1 MSSTRKLTLLTT
13 KSMTGAR
20 RLFKK
25 LTNNLKRQRIEK
37 HESLIHGVVNEYIL
51 KEGKSFLKNE
61 FVTVMGIKLSPDL
74 SVALI
79 FISVL
84 DNSKSDFVNERFQER
99 KHDIKQYIVKAIAK
113 KIRKIPEIKFI
124 IDSTEH
130 EASRVNK
137 IISNLD
143 IPPKK

>member
-1 MSSTRKLTLLTT
+1 M
-13 KSMTGAR
+13 
-20 RLFKK
+20 
-25 LTNNLKRQRIEK
+25 TNNLNRQRIEK

-61 FVTVMGIKLSPDL
+61 FVTVMGIKLSHDL

-143 IPPKK
+143 IPPTK

>member
-1 MSSTRKLTLLTT
+1 M
-13 KSMTGAR
+13 
-20 RLFKK
+20 
-25 LTNNLKRQRIEK
+25 TNNLKRQRIEK

-99 KHDIKQYIVKAIAK
+99 KHDIKQYLVKAIAK

>member
-1 MSSTRKLTLLTT
+1 
-13 KSMTGAR
+13 MTN
-20 RLFKK
+20 K
-25 LTNNLKRQRIEK
+25 LKRQRIEK
-37 HESLIHGVVNEYIL
+37 HESLIHRVVNEYII

-84 DNSKSDFVNERFQER
+84 NNSKSDFVNVRFQER
-99 KHDIKQYIVKAIAK
+99 RHEIKQYIVKAIGK

-124 IDSTEH
+124 IDSTEY
-130 EASRVNK
+130 EASRVNN
-137 IISNLD
+137 IISNLN
-143 IPPKK
+143 IPPKN

>member
-1 MSSTRKLTLLTT
+1 
-13 KSMTGAR
+13 
-20 RLFKK
+20 
-25 LTNNLKRQRIEK
+25 LTNKLKRQRIEK
-37 HESLIHGVVNEYIL
+37 HESLIHRVVNEYII

-84 DNSKSDFVNERFQER
+84 NNSKSDFVNGRFQER
-99 KHDIKQYIVKAIAK
+99 RHEIKQYIVKAIGK

-130 EASRVNK
+130 EASRVNN
-137 IISNLD
+137 IISNLN
-143 IPPKK
+143 IPPKN

>member
-1 MSSTRKLTLLTT
+1 M
-13 KSMTGAR
+13 
-20 RLFKK
+20 
-25 LTNNLKRQRIEK
+25 KRQRIEK
-37 HESLIHGVVNEYIL
+37 HESLIHRVVNEYIL

-61 FVTVMGIKLSPDL
+61 FVSVMGIKLSPDL

-99 KHDIKQYIVKAIAK
+99 KHDIKQYIVRAIGK

-143 IPPKK
+143 IPPKN

>member
-1 MSSTRKLTLLTT
+1 
-13 KSMTGAR
+13 MTN
-20 RLFKK
+20 K
-25 LTNNLKRQRIEK
+25 LKRQRIEK
-37 HESLIHGVVNEYIL
+37 HESLIHRVVNEYII

-84 DNSKSDFVNERFQER
+84 NNSKSDFVNGRFQER
-99 KHDIKQYIVKAIAK
+99 RHEIKQYIVKAIGK

-130 EASRVNK
+130 EASKGNN
-137 IISNLD
+137 IISNLN
-143 IPPKK
+143 IPPKN

>member
-1 MSSTRKLTLLTT
+1 M
-13 KSMTGAR
+13 
-20 RLFKK
+20 
-25 LTNNLKRQRIEK
+25 TNNLKRQRIEK

-143 IPPKK
+143 IPPTK

>member
-1 MSSTRKLTLLTT
+1 M
-13 KSMTGAR
+13 
-20 RLFKK
+20 
-25 LTNNLKRQRIEK
+25 TNNLKRQRIEK

-137 IISNLD
+137 IIYNLD
-143 IPPKK
+143 IPPTK

>member
-1 MSSTRKLTLLTT
+1 
-13 KSMTGAR
+13 
-20 RLFKK
+20 

-61 FVTVMGIKLSPDL
+61 FVTVMGIKLSHDL

-143 IPPKK
+143 IPPTK

>member
-1 MSSTRKLTLLTT
+1 M
-13 KSMTGAR
+13 
-20 RLFKK
+20 
-25 LTNNLKRQRIEK
+25 TNNLKRQRIEK

-143 IPPKK
+143 LSLIHI

>member
-1 MSSTRKLTLLTT
+1 M
-13 KSMTGAR
+13 
-20 RLFKK
+20 
-25 LTNNLKRQRIEK
+25 TNNLKRQRIEK
-37 HESLIHGVVNEYIL
+37 HESLIHRVVNEYIL

-99 KHDIKQYIVKAIAK
+99 KHDIKQYIVRAIGK

-143 IPPKK
+143 IPPKN

>member
-1 MSSTRKLTLLTT
+1 M
-13 KSMTGAR
+13 
-20 RLFKK
+20 
-25 LTNNLKRQRIEK
+25 KRQRIEK

-143 IPPKK
+143 IPPTK

>member
-1 MSSTRKLTLLTT
+1 
-13 KSMTGAR
+13 
-20 RLFKK
+20 

-143 IPPKK
+143 IPPTK

>member
-1 MSSTRKLTLLTT
+1 
-13 KSMTGAR
+13 
-20 RLFKK
+20 

-137 IISNLD
+137 IMSNLD

>member
-1 MSSTRKLTLLTT
+1 M
-13 KSMTGAR
+13 
-20 RLFKK
+20 
-25 LTNNLKRQRIEK
+25 TNNLKRQRIEK

>member
-1 MSSTRKLTLLTT
+1 MTT
-13 KSMTGAR
+13 
-20 RLFKK
+20 
-25 LTNNLKRQRIEK
+25 NLKRQRIEK

-143 IPPKK
+143 IPPTK

>member
-1 MSSTRKLTLLTT
+1 M
-13 KSMTGAR
+13 
-20 RLFKK
+20 
-25 LTNNLKRQRIEK
+25 KRQRIEK

-79 FISVL
+79 FIRVL

-99 KHDIKQYIVKAIAK
+99 KHYIKQYIVKAIAK

>member
-1 MSSTRKLTLLTT
+1 M
-13 KSMTGAR
+13 
-20 RLFKK
+20 
-25 LTNNLKRQRIEK
+25 TNNLKRQKIEK

>member
-1 MSSTRKLTLLTT
+1 
-13 KSMTGAR
+13 
-20 RLFKK
+20 

-37 HESLIHGVVNEYIL
+37 HESLIHRVVNEYIL

-99 KHDIKQYIVKAIAK
+99 KHDIKQYIVRAIGK

-143 IPPKK
+143 IPPKN